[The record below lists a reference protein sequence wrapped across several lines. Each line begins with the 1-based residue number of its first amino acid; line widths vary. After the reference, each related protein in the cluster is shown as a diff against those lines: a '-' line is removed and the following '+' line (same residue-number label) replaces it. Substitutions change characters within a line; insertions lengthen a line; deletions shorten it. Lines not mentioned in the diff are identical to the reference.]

1 VRQTL
6 AVLIV
11 LAALT
16 TLLTAL
22 ARLLAA
28 TLLLLAR
35 LLAAALLSTA
45 LLTALLATLLLL
57 TALLATLLLLTRTLI
72 RILVLAHFASFR
84 CWCRSK
90 FTFDAP
96 RPNAWDNV
104 PHLAWFRTVHI
115 AIAPEPRAMPANSL
129 VNVTTTEGRPTWD
142 AIFCSG
148 CLAFRFRFC
157 C

>member
-45 LLTALLATLLLL
+45 LL

>member
-57 TALLATLLLLTRTLI
+57 TRALI

-104 PHLAWFRTVHI
+104 PHLAWFPTVHI
-115 AIAPEPRAMPANSL
+115 VIAPEPRAMPANSL